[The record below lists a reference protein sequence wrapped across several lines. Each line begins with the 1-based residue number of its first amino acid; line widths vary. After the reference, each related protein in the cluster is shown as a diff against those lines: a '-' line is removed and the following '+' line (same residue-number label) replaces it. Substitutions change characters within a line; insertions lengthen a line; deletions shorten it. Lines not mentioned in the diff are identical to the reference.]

1 MNIKGK
7 VKTLYNMIF
16 KKNSYK
22 TLFKNYKKRYE
33 QSTFANENYINYCQ
47 YEAAITK
54 MYHTI
59 EKVLAYLNYRAGFG
73 EKAVSELIDTMKK
86 YSKTYDVE
94 AFFYKT
100 ALCTL
105 NEYIRK
111 NKEYGYE
118 NKEIEEKIKSLEG
131 TPNEVGGI
139 ITFDS
144 DSVYGDFKDFVLSRH
159 SIREFS
165 DIPVDIEKLKDAIN
179 LAQYTPSACN
189 RQGWKTRIIENKE
202 VLKTILNNQNG
213 NRGFGEK
220 IDKLLVITCDL
231 CYFNKSREVHQ
242 AFIDGGMYAMNIL
255 HSLHYHNVATIPLSA
270 SLNISQEEKV
280 RNVVKMKDSEVLIM
294 FIGVGNYPDVCQTTR
309 SQRRCAEIEII

>member
-1 MNIKGK
+1 MSIKTK
-7 VKTLYNMIF
+7 VKAVYNMVF

-22 TLFKNYKKRYE
+22 TLFKNYIKRYE
-33 QSTFANENYINYCQ
+33 KNTFGNKDYINYCQ
-47 YEAAITK
+47 YEAVITK
-54 MYHTI
+54 MYHAL
-59 EKVLAYLNYRAGFG
+59 EKGLGYSNYRAGFG
-73 EKAVSELIDTMKK
+73 EKAVLELISTMKK
-86 YSKTYDVE
+86 YAESYDVE

-118 NKEIEEKIKSLEG
+118 NEEINEKIAKLAG
-131 TPNEVGGI
+131 TPNGVGGI
-139 ITFDS
+139 IEFDPEKQP
-144 DSVYGDFKDFVLSRH
+144 GNFADFIVSRH

-165 DIPVDIEKLKDAIN
+165 DTPVDIEKLKAAVK
-179 LAQYTPSACN
+179 LSQHTPSACN
-189 RQGWKTRIIENKE
+189 RQGWKTVIISNKDVLKE
-202 VLKTILNNQNG
+202 VLSNQNG

-255 HSLHYHNVATIPLSA
+255 HSLHYHKIATIPLSA
-270 SLNISQEEKV
+270 SLNVSQEENV
-280 RNVVKMKDSEVLIM
+280 RNAIKMKDSEVLIM
-294 FIGVGNYPDVCQTTR
+294 FIGVGNYPEVCQTTR
-309 SQRRCAEIEII
+309 SERRNADIVII